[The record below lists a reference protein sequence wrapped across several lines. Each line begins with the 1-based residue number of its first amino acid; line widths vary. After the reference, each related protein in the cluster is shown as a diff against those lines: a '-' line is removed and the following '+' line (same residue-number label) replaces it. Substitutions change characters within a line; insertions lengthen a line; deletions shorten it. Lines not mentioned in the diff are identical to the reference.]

1 MNSKW
6 ERKGS
11 VNPRHA
17 AQVLPGVEAV
27 PAGLQG
33 QPEQGIGAKHH
44 GATDGVVEVQAQ
56 VHENVFTLT
65 VTNQGNPIAPHVQA
79 QLFQP
84 YSRPANHTPQ
94 AGLGLGLYI
103 ASQIAQSHGGRL
115 EVDSSAAHGTVFSFH
130 LPLRAKQ

>member
-1 MNSKW
+1 M
-6 ERKGS
+6 
-11 VNPRHA
+11 
-17 AQVLPGVEAV
+17 
-27 PAGLQG
+27 
-33 QPEQGIGAKHH
+33 
-44 GATDGVVEVQAQ
+44 EVQAQ

-84 YSRPANHTPQ
+84 YSRPANDTPQ